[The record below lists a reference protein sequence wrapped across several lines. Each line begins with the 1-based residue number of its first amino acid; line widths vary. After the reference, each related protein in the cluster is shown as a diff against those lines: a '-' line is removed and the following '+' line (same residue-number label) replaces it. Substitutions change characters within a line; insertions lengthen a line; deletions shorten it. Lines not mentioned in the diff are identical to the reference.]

1 MRVTFHGA
9 ARTVTGSKH
18 LVELENGARLL
29 LDCGLFQGR
38 RAEAEEKNRR
48 LPFDAR
54 TIDAVLLS
62 HAHIDHSGLLP
73 RLYRDGFRGR
83 IWATHATRSLA
94 ALMLLDSAS
103 IQERDTVFVNKIRAR
118 RDEPPVEPLYDPA
131 DAERVL
137 ELFTGISYRQPFS
150 PLPEVTVEYRDAGHI
165 LGSATMVIEARE
177 GGGTHRLGFTGDVGN
192 PGRPI
197 VRDPEAMADCDWL
210 ISEST
215 YGGAVHDPPERTQD
229 RLAEVIGGTA
239 ARGGKVII
247 PAFAVGKTQEV
258 VYALD
263 QLASRG
269 RLPNVPIFVD
279 SPLAVDATG
288 VYLAHPECYDQELRR
303 YLQSDLN
310 PWSSRRIT
318 YVREVEASKRLNESR
333 YPMVVLSASGMCEA
347 GRVLHHLRHTV
358 ADPRHT
364 VLIVGYCA
372 DHTLGK
378 KLVDREPVVRIFGEE
393 HARRCRVEVM
403 NSLSA
408 HADQPGLLAFLG
420 RLDRDRL
427 RRVFLVHG
435 APERQAAL
443 QAALESEGY
452 RGVSI
457 PAPGEAV
464 TLRAEKDNEGAD
476 QRRGGSQSGA

>member
-9 ARTVTGSKH
+9 AQTVTGSKH
-18 LVELENGARLL
+18 LVELESGTRLL

-38 RAEAEEKNRR
+38 RAESEAKNRK

-73 RLYRDGFRGR
+73 RLYREGFRGR
-83 IWATHATRSLA
+83 IWSTHATRSLA

-103 IQERDTVFVNKIRAR
+103 IHQRDAVFASKIRAR
-118 RDEPPVEPLYDPA
+118 RGEAPVEPLYTQA
-131 DAERVL
+131 DAEGAL
-137 ELFTGISYRQPFS
+137 ELFTAVPYRQSFS
-150 PLPEVTVEYRDAGHI
+150 PAPDVLVEYRDAGHI

-177 GGGTHRLGFTGDVGN
+177 AGRTVRLGFTGDVGS

-197 VRDPEAMADCDWL
+197 VRDPQAMGDCDWL

-215 YGGAVHDPPERTQD
+215 YGGTVHDPPEQTQD

-239 ARGGKVII
+239 ARGGKVVI
-247 PAFAVGKTQEV
+247 PAFAVGRTQEV
-258 VYALD
+258 VFALD
-263 QLASRG
+263 QLASLG
-269 RLPNVPIFVD
+269 RLPNVPIYVD
-279 SPLAVDATG
+279 SPLAVDATA
-288 VYLAHPECYDQELRR
+288 VFLAHPECYDDELRR
-303 YLQSDLN
+303 YLESDSN

-318 YVREVEASKRLNESR
+318 YTREVEASKRLNQSR
-333 YPMVVLSASGMCEA
+333 YPMVVISASGMCEA

-358 ADPRHT
+358 EDPRNT

-393 HARRCRVEVM
+393 YTRRCQVEVM

-408 HADQPGLLAFLG
+408 HADQPALLAFLG

-427 RRVFLVHG
+427 QRVFLVHG
-435 APERQAAL
+435 APERQAPLA
-443 QAALESEGY
+443 AALEAEGY
-452 RGVSI
+452 RGVTI
-457 PAPGEAV
+457 PAPGDSV
-464 TLRAEKDNEGAD
+464 TLQHDRP
-476 QRRGGSQSGA
+476 

>member
-1 MRVTFHGA
+1 MRITFHGA

-38 RAEAEEKNRR
+38 RAEAEVLNRK

-83 IWATHATRSLA
+83 IWATHATYDLC

-103 IQERDTVFVNKIRAR
+103 IQERDVAFVNKTRAR
-118 RDEPPVEPLYDPA
+118 RGEPPIEPLYSQA
-131 DAERVL
+131 DAEGAL
-137 ELFTGISYRQPFS
+137 ELFTSIGYRQSFS
-150 PLPEVTVEYRDAGHI
+150 PARDVTVEYRDAGHI
-165 LGSATMVIEARE
+165 LGSATMVLEVRE
-177 GGGTHRLGFTGDVGN
+177 GGGTKKLGFTGDIGN

-197 VRDPEAMADCDWL
+197 VRDPAQMADCDWL

-215 YGGAVHDPPERTQD
+215 YGGIVHDPPDQTLD

-247 PAFAVGKTQEV
+247 PAFAVGRTQEV
-258 VYALD
+258 VFALD
-263 QLASRG
+263 QLGARG

-288 VYLAHPECYDQELRR
+288 VYLAHPECYDEELSR
-303 YLQSDLN
+303 YLKSDAN

-333 YPMVVLSASGMCEA
+333 YPMVVLSASGMAEA

-358 ADPRHT
+358 EDPRHT

-393 HARRCRVEVM
+393 HRRRCQVEVM

-408 HADQPGLLAFLG
+408 HADEPGLLAFLG
-420 RLDRDRL
+420 RLDRERL
-427 RRVFLVHG
+427 QRVFLVHG
-435 APERQAAL
+435 APERQAPLA
-443 QAALESEGY
+443 AALAREGY

-457 PAPGEAV
+457 PEPGESV
-464 TLRAEKDNEGAD
+464 VLT
-476 QRRGGSQSGA
+476 